1 MRTIAL
7 GHARTAQARPQAA
20 PSDGQAH
27 VTTQAPLR
35 LWGDVLSRLRV
46 LLHGQALSEDQ
57 FHELAWHVRTSRY
70 SSGQVIAL
78 RGQRAGLWA
87 LVVSGAV
94 AARPGSGS
102 TKELLSTSS
111 RKPTEMLSPG
121 DVLGEEM
128 LLCGDPSPCTYR
140 AVGEVELFVLRR
152 SDFLSVTSSDQGGV
166 ASRTPER
173 GRVSVMLLVLALVV
187 LTVAGTWLSWGGLQ
201 GAVRRVGPRDLPA
214 PPSVQ
219 IRVSDPIAGSAVMSQ
234 SSIQIES
241 VVTGN
246 GLDRVVLLVDNIAMA
261 THDLTGSLGSGP
273 QEVRLAWTGAELGT
287 HTLVLRVD
295 GANGTTA
302 SSAQVTVTVVPAGR
316 LVFSSNRNGADAVYE
331 MTTDGSAVRLLT
343 AGPGACRQPAIGLAG
358 SLVFVAEE
366 EGALARLRY
375 KAGEVASVVDLFTG
389 RDPAW
394 SWDGQSLVFA
404 RSVSGATQ
412 VFVARTADWSARQLT
427 AESIY
432 AGQPTCSP
440 DGAWVAYVAERGG
453 NLDIWAADSARGE
466 SVSFASSP
474 MMEWA
479 PAWSPDGS
487 SLAFV
492 SNRSGQAQVYVMPAR
507 PGADAQQLTDMA
519 LGAESPAWSPDGY
532 WLAVVGYTGD
542 GAGVNAREIFLLRA
556 DGSDVV
562 RLTTNSHDD
571 MHPIWTRY

>member
-1 MRTIAL
+1 M
-7 GHARTAQARPQAA
+7 
-20 PSDGQAH
+20 
-27 VTTQAPLR
+27 TTQAPLR
-35 LWGDVLSRLRV
+35 LWGDVLSRLRILV
-46 LLHGQALSEDQ
+46 HGQALSEDQ

-94 AARPGSGS
+94 AARPGLGF

-111 RKPTEMLSPG
+111 RKPTAMLSPG

-140 AVGEVELFVLRR
+140 AVGEVELFALRR
-152 SDFLSVTSSDQGGV
+152 TDFLSVTGGQSGL
-166 ASRTPER
+166 ASRTPEGR
-173 GRVSVMLLVLALVV
+173 RVSVMWFVLALVV
-187 LTVAGTWLSWGGLQ
+187 LAVAGSWLSWGGLQ
-201 GAVRRVGPRDLPA
+201 GAVQRAGPRHPLA

-219 IRVSDPIAGSAVMSQ
+219 IRVSDPVAGSAVMIQ
-234 SSIQIES
+234 SPIQIES

-246 GLDRVVLLVDNIAMA
+246 GLDRVVLLVDNTAVA
-261 THDLTGSLGSGP
+261 THDLTDSLGAGP
-273 QEVRLAWTGAELGT
+273 QEIRLAWTGAELGT
-287 HTLVLRVD
+287 HTLVLRGD
-295 GANGTTA
+295 GANGMTA
-302 SSAQVTVTVVPAGR
+302 SSAQITVTVVPAGR
-316 LVFSSNRNGADAVYE
+316 LVFSSNRNGVDAVYE

-366 EGALARLRY
+366 KGALARLRY
-375 KAGEVASVVDLFTG
+375 KAGEDASVVDLFAG

-404 RSVSGATQ
+404 RSVGGVTQ

-427 AESIY
+427 TESIY

-440 DGAWVAYVAERGG
+440 DGARVAYVAERGG
-453 NLDIWAADSARGE
+453 NLDIWAADTARGE
-466 SVSFASSP
+466 SVSFASSA
-474 MMEWA
+474 MMDWA
-479 PAWSPDGS
+479 PAWSPDGT
-487 SLAFV
+487 SLAFA

-507 PGADAQQLTDMA
+507 PGADAQQLTDMP

-542 GAGVNAREIFLLRA
+542 GAGVNAREIFLLSA
-556 DGSDVV
+556 DGGDMV
-562 RLTTNSHDD
+562 RLTTNSYDD